1 MWLQD
6 APGIPASW
14 AQQSCCTAGGKAECF
29 HVFSLSPGP
38 LELLPVTA
46 TEVLLISPVSD
57 LRVLLSSEPLHLEF
71 EKHQFGLFL
80 S

>member
-6 APGIPASW
+6 APGIPAGW

-46 TEVLLISPVSD
+46 TEVLLISPISD
-57 LRVLLSSEPLHLEF
+57 LKGFVELRASSP
-71 EKHQFGLFL
+71 GI
-80 S
+80 